1 MKTCLFQG
9 SNSLNISCLS
19 QYLIKIVDAFVVKS
33 QLSVLKE
40 ILMPLEKAVSGKKSN
55 NMGKIGKTS
64 LKFYDGT

>member
-1 MKTCLFQG
+1 M
-9 SNSLNISCLS
+9 S

-55 NMGKIGKTS
+55 NMGKIVMFSVLNWSNVSKP
-64 LKFYDGT
+64 KAKV